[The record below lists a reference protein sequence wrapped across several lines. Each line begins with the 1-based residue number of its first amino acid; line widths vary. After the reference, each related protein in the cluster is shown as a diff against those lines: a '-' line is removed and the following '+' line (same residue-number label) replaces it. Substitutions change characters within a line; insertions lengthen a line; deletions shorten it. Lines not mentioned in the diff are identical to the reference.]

1 MPITNVNSS
10 ADKGPGGGGR
20 TTFRPPWVKGEGP
33 QPVPMPTT
41 PWSKRNSLTT
51 DAAKENGQSSQ
62 KEVKL
67 QSREVKVPVT
77 TTTKKSPAQPLKKKD
92 DKKEEEEE
100 KKPSGSAA
108 DKSGKFVRP
117 VLKKTGKVEE
127 ATKPPATTDKKPVPV
142 GKSKAPVVEES
153 SEEEEESS
161 YEEVTETETE
171 TDSDE
176 PPPISNK
183 KGKCQIYFYEMQ
195 VFFLDNEQT
204 ENWHTIIIIVP
215 TQSTESERAKLERTE
230 FSPQFISNNGTK

>member
-33 QPVPMPTT
+33 QPVPMPTQ

-51 DAAKENGQSSQ
+51 ETPKENGQSSQ
-62 KEVKL
+62 KDVKL
-67 QSREVKVPVT
+67 QSREVKVPVM
-77 TTTKKSPAQPLKKKD
+77 TTTKKTPTQPLKKKEE
-92 DKKEEEEE
+92 KKDEVEE
-100 KKPSGSAA
+100 KKPIGGA
-108 DKSGKFVRP
+108 DKSAGKFARP
-117 VLKKTGKVEE
+117 ALKKVAKVEE
-127 ATKPPATTDKKPVPV
+127 TTKPPGKATPATTDKKPV

-176 PPPISNK
+176 PPPVSNK
-183 KGKCQIYFYEMQ
+183 KRK
-195 VFFLDNEQT
+195 
-204 ENWHTIIIIVP
+204 
-215 TQSTESERAKLERTE
+215 
-230 FSPQFISNNGTK
+230 

>member
-33 QPVPMPTT
+33 QPVPMPTQ

-51 DAAKENGQSSQ
+51 ETPKENGQTSQ

-67 QSREVKVPVT
+67 QSREVKVPIT
-77 TTTKKSPAQPLKKKD
+77 TTTKKTPTTPLKKKEE
-92 DKKEEEEE
+92 KKEEEE
-100 KKPSGSAA
+100 KKPTATTA
-108 DKSGKFVRP
+108 DKAGGKFARP
-117 VLKKTGKVEE
+117 VLKKVAKVDES
-127 ATKPPATTDKKPVPV
+127 TKPPAKGTTASADKKPI

-176 PPPISNK
+176 PPPTANK
-183 KGKCQIYFYEMQ
+183 KRKSILLN
-195 VFFLDNEQT
+195 FFFKASFFFDYDQNG
-204 ENWHTIIIIVP
+204 IG
-215 TQSTESERAKLERTE
+215 TQYYIHEK
-230 FSPQFISNNGTK
+230 

>member
-20 TTFRPPWVKGEGP
+20 TTFRPPWVKGDGP

-51 DAAKENGQSSQ
+51 EAVKENGQPSQ

-77 TTTKKSPAQPLKKKD
+77 TTTKKTLAQPLKKRDEKKD
-92 DKKEEEEE
+92 EVEE
-100 KKPSGSAA
+100 KKPSVSDAA
-108 DKSGKFVRP
+108 EKSGKFVRP
-117 VLKKTGKVEE
+117 ALKKVAKVEE
-127 ATKPPATTDKKPVPV
+127 ATKPPTKVTPAVDKKSITL

-171 TDSDE
+171 SDSE
-176 PPPISNK
+176 PEPITNK
-183 KGKCQIYFYEMQ
+183 KGKHFLRKHIECKFFFDNDQIG
-195 VFFLDNEQT
+195 
-204 ENWHTIIIIVP
+204 IG
-215 TQSTESERAKLERTE
+215 TQIFTSKLRELNT
-230 FSPQFISNNGTK
+230 NGLN

>member
-20 TTFRPPWVKGEGP
+20 TTFRPPWVKGDGP

-41 PWSKRNSLTT
+41 PWSKRNSITT
-51 DAAKENGQSSQ
+51 ETPKENGQSSQ

-77 TTTKKSPAQPLKKKD
+77 TTTKKSPTQPLKKKEE
-92 DKKEEEEE
+92 KKEEVED
-100 KKPSGSAA
+100 KKPTGSTA
-108 DKSGKFVRP
+108 DKGGKFVRP
-117 VLKKTGKVEE
+117 ALKKVAKVDE
-127 ATKPPATTDKKPVPV
+127 TKPPGKAAPSTADKKNVPV
-142 GKSKAPVVEES
+142 GKSKVPVEEDS

-176 PPPISNK
+176 PPPVSNK
-183 KGKCQIYFYEMQ
+183 KGKCNL
-195 VFFLDNEQT
+195 LD
-204 ENWHTIIIIVP
+204 
-215 TQSTESERAKLERTE
+215 LY
-230 FSPQFISNNGTK
+230 

>member
-10 ADKGPGGGGR
+10 TDKGPGGGGR
-20 TTFRPPWVKGEGP
+20 TTFRPPWVKGDGP

-51 DAAKENGQSSQ
+51 DTAKENGQTSQ
-62 KEVKL
+62 KDVKL

-77 TTTKKSPAQPLKKKD
+77 TTTKKSPTQPLKKKD
-92 DKKEEEEE
+92 EKKEEEDD
-100 KKPSGSAA
+100 KKPTGSSAA

-117 VLKKTGKVEE
+117 ALKKATKVEE
-127 ATKPPATTDKKPVPV
+127 ATKPPGKATADKKSVPV

-153 SEEEEESS
+153 SDEEEESS

-183 KGKCQIYFYEMQ
+183 KGKCISRKHLLNAS
-195 VFFLDNEQT
+195 FFLTMTRLELAHNYLQ
-204 ENWHTIIIIVP
+204 EN
-215 TQSTESERAKLERTE
+215 
-230 FSPQFISNNGTK
+230 

>member
-20 TTFRPPWVKGEGP
+20 TTFRPPWVKSDGP

-51 DAAKENGQSSQ
+51 DTAKENGQPSQ
-62 KEVKL
+62 KDVKL

-77 TTTKKSPAQPLKKKD
+77 TTTKKTTVPLKKKD
-92 DKKEEEEE
+92 EKKEEEEE

-108 DKSGKFVRP
+108 ADKTGKFVRP
-117 VLKKTGKVEE
+117 VLKKVGKVEE
-127 ATKPPATTDKKPVPV
+127 ATKPPGKATATVEKKPV

-161 YEEVTETETE
+161 GSYEEVTETETE

-176 PPPISNK
+176 PPPTSNK
-183 KGKCQIYFYEMQ
+183 KGK
-195 VFFLDNEQT
+195 
-204 ENWHTIIIIVP
+204 HT
-215 TQSTESERAKLERTE
+215 
-230 FSPQFISNNGTK
+230 F